1 MSFHTFFPRL
11 LNMSLTASIV
21 ILFVLLLRL
30 CLKRSPKV
38 ISYALWGI
46 VLFRLLCP
54 VSISSDLSLFA
65 LMNPPVS
72 ESGSM
77 EYIPV
82 QAEPVPMPVTTVDT
96 LPQAEIESSP
106 DPLTIAA
113 AVWMAGV
120 LAMLGYALLAYIRLR
135 RRLLIASPLRDNI
148 YLADEITTPFVMGL
162 LRPKIYLPSA
172 MDAREQS
179 YILLHE
185 QHHIRRLDHVFKALA
200 FAALCIHWFNPL
212 VWLAFHIAGKDMEMS
227 CDEAVI
233 RKMGADILP
242 DYAASLLR
250 LATGKRIIPG
260 MPLAFGEGDAGG
272 RIRNLAGW
280 KKPAFW
286 VIGLSVLAGIAV
298 AVCFLTNPKQDS
310 FRVQI
315 RIPAGVQEA
324 VLYSDEEIS
333 PHGSYI
339 LVTPENDLTNAEVYI
354 KPVEVKTETAYD
366 EPTPLTPGKASRIRL
381 EKGGWFKL
389 GVNLQNDTGKDIVVY
404 LNVKNIE
411 LRISADA
418 EPAAQTLTA
427 KLLEIRENAFLVEPL
442 EGGSAERLE
451 IPMVNMSPSPEP
463 QIGDILEI
471 TYRGLLTNVESI
483 RVTEEKRN
491 AAPSL
496 AEAIHNAILAN
507 NQRAASDD
515 LYHCASFIRLEQEE
529 IAFDSEPPIP
539 SQITVYGL
547 ALYQAFAYTYNDG
560 IAAIEE
566 KEGSHVPVAI
576 TFEETDGGYS
586 LLEYWTPGDGS
597 DYAPDIRNKFPD
609 SVAEDAMDTQKYI
622 LAQKQNCYAQAV
634 AYGNF
639 DTDPIIDQLFEVL
652 ASSPATA
659 SSTAD
664 YISAHPIEYR
674 ELTYYGDYTLK
685 YIFTQFLQGGQT
697 GLHGQLMNDMFHT
710 LAPQAQRYIE
720 AEDAQ
725 AYFDEWKASAI
736 QLSEQN
742 GMEWL
747 KENQPEMALLLAML
761 EE

>member
-1 MSFHTFFPRL
+1 MSFHTFLPRL

-30 CLKRSPKV
+30 CLKRAPKV

-54 VSISSDLSLFA
+54 VSISSDLSLFG
-65 LMNPPVS
+65 LMNPPVT
-72 ESGSM
+72 ENGSM

-82 QAEPVPMPVTTVDT
+82 QAEPMPQSVTVVDT
-96 LPQAEIESSP
+96 LPQTEATSSP
-106 DPLTIAA
+106 DPMAIAA
-113 AVWMAGV
+113 YVWMAGAF
-120 LAMLGYALLAYIRLR
+120 AMFGYALSSYIRLR
-135 RRLLIASPLRDNI
+135 RKLLIASPLRDNI
-148 YLADEITTPFVMGL
+148 YLADEIATPFVMGL

-172 MDAREQS
+172 MDEKEQS
-179 YILLHE
+179 YVLLHE

-200 FAALCIHWFNPL
+200 FAALCIYWFNPL
-212 VWLAFHIAGKDMEMS
+212 VWLAFITAGKDMEMS
-227 CDEAVI
+227 CDEAVVK
-233 RKMGADILP
+233 KMGTEILAD
-242 DYAASLLR
+242 YTASLLS
-250 LATGKRIIPG
+250 LATGKRIIAG
-260 MPLAFGEGDAGG
+260 MPLAFGEGDAKG
-272 RIRNLAGW
+272 RIRNLANW

-286 VIGLSVLAGIAV
+286 VILLSALVGIAV

-310 FRVQI
+310 VRVQI
-315 RIPAGVQEA
+315 RIPAGSQEA
-324 VLYSDEEIS
+324 VVYSDEEIS

-339 LVTPENDLTNAEVYI
+339 LVTPEDDLTSAEVYI
-354 KPVEVKTETAYD
+354 KPIEVKTETAYD

-381 EKGGWFKL
+381 EKGGWFKI
-389 GVNLQNDTGKDIVVY
+389 GVNLQNDTDEDMVVY
-404 LNVKNIE
+404 LDVKNIA
-411 LRISADA
+411 LRISGDA
-418 EPAAQTLTA
+418 EPAMQTFA
-427 KLLEIRENAFLVEPL
+427 AELLEIHENAFLVKPL
-442 EGGSAERLE
+442 EGSSTERFE
-451 IPMVNMSPSPEP
+451 IPMMNMRPSPEP

-471 TYRGLLTNVESI
+471 TYRGLLTNVERI
-483 RVTEEKRN
+483 RVLEEKQN
-491 AAPSL
+491 ATPSL

-507 NQRAASDD
+507 NQSAASAD
-515 LYHCASFIRLEQEE
+515 LYHCASFIQLEQEE
-529 IAFDSEPPIP
+529 IAFDSDPPTP

-547 ALYQAFAYTYNDG
+547 ALYQAFAYTYNDN
-560 IAAIEE
+560 IAAIQE
-566 KEGSHVPVAI
+566 KEGSHIPVAI
-576 TFEETDGGYS
+576 TFEETDDGYS

-609 SVAEDAMDTQKYI
+609 SAADEAMDTQKYI

-634 AYGNF
+634 AHGNL

-674 ELTYYGDYTLK
+674 ELTYYGNDTLQ
-685 YIFTQFLQGGQT
+685 YIFAQFLQGGQT

-710 LAPQAQRYIE
+710 LAPQEQRFIE

-736 QLSEQN
+736 QIGRQHD
-742 GMEWL
+742 MDWIR
-747 KENQPEMALLLAML
+747 ENQPVIALFLEML
-761 EE
+761 